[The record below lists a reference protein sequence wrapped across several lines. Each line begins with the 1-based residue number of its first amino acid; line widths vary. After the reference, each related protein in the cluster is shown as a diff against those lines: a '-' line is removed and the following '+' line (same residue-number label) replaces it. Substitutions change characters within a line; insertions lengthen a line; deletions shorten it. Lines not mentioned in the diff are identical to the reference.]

1 MWEVPPVMLDL
12 SVIIPVRNGEDLL
25 EGCLESIVAAQPRE
39 IIIVDG
45 MSTDGTL
52 DIASRYPTLVISDE
66 GKGLPAARMMG
77 ARAAQSRW
85 IALVDADVVFPE
97 GTLQSLYHEFVNE
110 GYGALQAG
118 QQSTAGP
125 GYWGQALVWH
135 HRNSRSKNWL
145 GLVAT
150 IMERDVFL
158 AHGLDESFLS
168 GEDIEFRWRLMD
180 AGLKIGVSTRAVVEH
195 RYGDSWEFAKGQF
208 TADGKGLARMV
219 IQRGLGAV
227 RLALLPLA
235 AGLRGIVLAVIR
247 RKPAFVPYFLAFIAY
262 NYQAFFGVL
271 VKAVAGR
278 RKRVTDVTS

>member
-1 MWEVPPVMLDL
+1 MLDL
-12 SVIIPVRNGEDLL
+12 SVIIPVRNAEDIL

-85 IALVDADVVFPE
+85 IALIDADVVFPE
-97 GTLQSLYHEFVNE
+97 GALESLYAEFTSQ
-110 GYGALQAG
+110 GYAGLQAG
-118 QQSTAGP
+118 QHSTSGP
-125 GYWGQALVWH
+125 GYWGQALTFH
-135 HRNSRSKNWL
+135 HRNSRSKSWF

-158 AHGLDESFLS
+158 AHGLDSTFLS
-168 GEDIEFRWRLMD
+168 GEDIEFRWRLAD
-180 AGLKIGVSTRAVVEH
+180 AGLKIGVSPSTVVEH
-195 RYGDSWEFAKGQF
+195 RYGDTWEFAKGQF

-219 IQRGLGAV
+219 VQRGVRAAHLG
-227 RLALLPLA
+227 LLPLA
-235 AGLRGIVLAVIR
+235 AGVRGIGISVAKRQPKWI
-247 RKPAFVPYFLAFIAY
+247 PYFLAFVGY
-262 NYQAFFGVL
+262 NYGAFFGVL
-271 VKAVAGR
+271 AKDLVAR
-278 RKRVTDVTS
+278 RRSTTAPPA